1 MGPKS
6 DSESAR
12 PGTYGNIGF
21 IGFAED
27 ASLVVVEFRVSNISA
42 KSSPVYAPQRPAERM
57 SKYGRRTPEHAAGSG
72 AQISIHRLVPKGAV
86 VQRIGSKGSEVQ
98 WSADPSQIGA
108 PTVAPPSTL
117 PHSPPS
123 PLPATR
129 WNSTNPL
136 QGRALFAASRC
147 VVRSVVHSEPP
158 STRSLL
164 LSAPRSF
171 TPPFIA
177 FVWTVSN

>member
-27 ASLVVVEFRVSNISA
+27 ASLVVAEFRVSNISA
-42 KSSPVYAPQRPAERM
+42 ESSPVYAPQRPAERM

-108 PTVAPPSTL
+108 PTVAPPQHTSPFSSFSSPCNTL
-117 PHSPPS
+117 ELNQPS
-123 PLPATR
+123 PR
-129 WNSTNPL
+129 
-136 QGRALFAASRC
+136 
-147 VVRSVVHSEPP
+147 
-158 STRSLL
+158 
-164 LSAPRSF
+164 PRSF
-171 TPPFIA
+171 RCLQVCGP
-177 FVWTVSN
+177 VSRT